1 MVQFV
6 DCYLYGNHSMERTS
20 LYFIFAEYFAQGDS
34 EDIERIQQWM
44 DTYNEVNALLLL
56 MVSAG

>member
-1 MVQFV
+1 
-6 DCYLYGNHSMERTS
+6 MERTS